1 MAAGLTC
8 YGLGYVHDKVTTKK
22 IVSAFLEF
30 PCRLTSIAV
39 FISMQ
44 LYSSFQFYTNFIV
57 I

>member
-8 YGLGYVHDKVTTKK
+8 YSLGYVHDKVTTKK
-22 IVSAFLEF
+22 IVSPFLEF
-30 PCRLTSIAV
+30 PFRLKSIEV

-44 LYSSFQFYTNFIV
+44 LYSSFQFYNNFIV